1 VIFEKAVIAWLSW
14 FCLGVLLEQGA
25 SVHGKWLYLD
35 MLQLVTGPVL
45 IGFRAILLGYALILS
60 RKVLFNEK

>member
-1 VIFEKAVIAWLSW
+1 MSYK
-14 FCLGVLLEQGA
+14 
-25 SVHGKWLYLD
+25 GKWLYLD